1 MESIF
6 VAIVTDDREYG
17 RSLSLGILS
26 VCRSF
31 IIRIYSAE
39 EFLME
44 KREFDMVLW
53 DGNEA
58 KVAYGGRIVY
68 LAEKPSEVLKS
79 AAEKRFCIYKYSAAA
94 SMVAAL
100 FEIYEALTGRRA
112 VNLKR
117 QEVRLFVFSSCE
129 GGAGCTTVAMAA
141 AQEFC
146 RFQDKRVLYLSFEE
160 YESTGDYMRP
170 DEGIKG
176 AAVYLYNLFN
186 KIYSDEK
193 TMHEAQRRPFLEGHM
208 VRDDFG
214 IEAFAPSVGRNPLRE
229 LKADEIDRFMASLID
244 SNRYDVIIMDLGLWT
259 SRSGL
264 ECIDMAEKICFVT
277 KGNDGISREDQYIS
291 HIICHCGET
300 VMDKTVRIV
309 NKGWMPRAEEDSRVS
324 EYSEGQIV
332 ISRGKAFIG
341 DGKRIRIALEGEFG
355 REIGELCEK
364 LVEPVLNKD

>member
-31 IIRIYSAE
+31 IIRIYSAK
-39 EFLME
+39 EFLSE
-44 KREFDMVLW
+44 TREFDMVLW

-58 KVAYGGRIVY
+58 KEAYGGRIVY

-79 AAEKRFCIYKYSAAA
+79 AALKRFCIYKYSAAA

-117 QEVRLFVFSSCE
+117 QEVRLLAFSSCE
-129 GGAGCTTVAMAA
+129 GGSGCTTAAMAA

-146 RFQDKRVLYLSFEE
+146 RFQEKRVLYLSFEE
-160 YESTGDYMRP
+160 YESTGDYMKP
-170 DEGIKG
+170 EEGVKG
-176 AAVYLYNLFN
+176 TAVYLYNLFN

-193 TMHEAQRRPFLEGHM
+193 TMRDEQRRPFLEGHM

-229 LKADEIDRFMASLID
+229 LKPDEMDRFMASLID
-244 SNRYDVIIMDLGLWT
+244 SNRYDVIIMDLGAWT
-259 SRSGL
+259 SRTGL
-264 ECIDMAEKICFVT
+264 ECIDMAEKICFIT
-277 KGNDGISREDQYIS
+277 KEQEGTSREEQYIS
-291 HIICHCGET
+291 QVICHCGQDI
-300 VMDKTVRIV
+300 MDKTISLI
-309 NKGWMPRAEEDSRVS
+309 NKGCVPRSAETDEKSTASSEDHMVL
-324 EYSEGQIV
+324 
-332 ISRGKAFIG
+332 SRGKAFVG
-341 DGKRIRIALEGEFG
+341 EGKRIRIALEGEFG

-364 LVEPVLNKD
+364 MVEPV